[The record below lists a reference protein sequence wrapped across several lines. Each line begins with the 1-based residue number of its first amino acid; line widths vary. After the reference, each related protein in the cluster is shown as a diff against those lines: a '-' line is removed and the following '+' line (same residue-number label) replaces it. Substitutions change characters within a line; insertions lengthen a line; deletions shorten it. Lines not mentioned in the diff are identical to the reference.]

1 MIFNKKQRICSFKI
15 GQWTLLRD
23 DRHKNIMEKFDVFL
37 FDPYVIKKVFANGSL
52 LLRKLAGDVLP
63 TRTIRK
69 RCNEYV
75 IWVT

>member
-1 MIFNKKQRICSFKI
+1 
-15 GQWTLLRD
+15 
-23 DRHKNIMEKFDVFL
+23 MEKFDVFL

-52 LLRKLAGDVLP
+52 LLRKLAGGVLP

-75 IWVT
+75 I